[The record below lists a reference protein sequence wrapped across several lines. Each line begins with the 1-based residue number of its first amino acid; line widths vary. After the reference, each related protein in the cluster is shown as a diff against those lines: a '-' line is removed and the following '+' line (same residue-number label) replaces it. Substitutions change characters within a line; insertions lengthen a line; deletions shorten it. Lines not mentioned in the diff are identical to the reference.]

1 MSSSLDQR
9 RPPLSPG
16 PHTSPEQRPGESASR
31 RRPARRIRDKLA
43 GAGFLAPAVFLVS
56 ALLLL
61 PFATTVYRSFFDDRR
76 ISSFAGLDNY
86 ALFLNDP
93 VLTRSIQNTLM
104 WVVGTVAL
112 PLLLGL
118 AIAVLTHTGGWS
130 RVARLVVVLPYALSG
145 SAVAVVWNFV
155 LNTDGAA
162 NQVLKAFGMDSLAQ
176 GWLLEWPGNTLVMI
190 IANTWQSAGVAV
202 ILFLVGLQTIPPE
215 TLEAAS
221 LDGAAGWRK
230 FWYVVLPQLRTVSV
244 IVVGTSLVNG
254 LKSFDLIWVLTQG
267 GPGRQ
272 SETLAVS
279 MYQETFLALHP
290 GAGAAVAVVLT
301 TIVLIAS
308 WLYLRRQLTPKG
320 N

>member
-9 RPPLSPG
+9 PARSPG
-16 PHTSPEQRPGESASR
+16 PRTPSGPGRPGSSG
-31 RRPARRIRDKLA
+31 PARRDARRTRDRFA
-43 GAGFLAPAVFLVS
+43 AAGFLAPAVLLVS
-56 ALLLL
+56 ALLLV
-61 PFATTVYRSFFDDRR
+61 PFATTVYRSLFDDRR
-76 ISSFAGLDNY
+76 VSGFAGLDNY
-86 ALFLNDP
+86 ALFLDDP
-93 VLTRSIQNTLM
+93 VLTRSIENTLM
-104 WVVGTVAL
+104 WVAGTVAL
-112 PLLLGL
+112 PLVLGL
-118 AIAVLTHTGGWS
+118 AIAVLTQGTGWS
-130 RVARLVVVLPYALSG
+130 RAARLLVVLPYALSG

-162 NQVLKAFGMDSLAQ
+162 NQVLKAFGMGSLAQ
-176 GWLLEWPGNTLVMI
+176 GWLLEWPGNTIVMI

-230 FWYVVLPQLRTVSV
+230 FWFVVLPQLRTVSV

-301 TIVLIAS
+301 VIVLLTS

>member
-1 MSSSLDQR
+1 MSSSVEQR
-9 RPPLSPG
+9 RSPLPASPAPTDPRPLRSTPG
-16 PHTSPEQRPGESASR
+16 QRPG
-31 RRPARRIRDKLA
+31 RRIREKLA
-43 GAGFLAPAVFLVS
+43 GAGFLAPAVLVVS

-61 PFATTVYRSFFDDRR
+61 PFASTVYRSFFDDRR
-76 ISSFAGLDNY
+76 ISGFAGLDNY
-86 ALFLNDP
+86 ALFLSDP
-93 VLTRSIQNTLM
+93 ALTRSIQNTLM

-112 PLLLGL
+112 PMVLGL
-118 AIAVLTHTGGWS
+118 AIAVLTHSGGWS
-130 RVARLVVVLPYALSG
+130 RGARLLVVLPYALSG

-155 LNTDGAA
+155 LTTDGAA
-162 NQVLKAFGMDSLAQ
+162 NQVLKAFGMDSFAQ

-190 IANTWQSAGVAV
+190 VANTWQAAGVAV

-215 TLEAAS
+215 TLEAAD
-221 LDGAAGWRK
+221 LDGATGWRK
-230 FWYVVLPQLRTVSV
+230 FWFVILPQLRTVSV
-244 IVVGTSLVNG
+244 IVVGTSLVGG

-290 GAGAAVAVVLT
+290 GAGAGVAVVLT
-301 TIVLIAS
+301 AIVLLAS

>member
-1 MSSSLDQR
+1 MSSSVEQR
-9 RPPLSPG
+9 RSPLPASLTSAGPQPDRSAPG
-16 PHTSPEQRPGESASR
+16 QRPG
-31 RRPARRIRDKLA
+31 RRIRERLA
-43 GAGFLAPAVFLVS
+43 GAGFLAPAVLLVS
-56 ALLLL
+56 ALLLF
-61 PFATTVYRSFFDDRR
+61 PFASTVYRSFFDDRR
-76 ISSFAGLDNY
+76 VSGFAGLDNY
-86 ALFLNDP
+86 GLFLSDP

-155 LNTDGAA
+155 LTTDGAA
-162 NQVLKAFGMDSLAQ
+162 NQMLKALGLDSLAQ

-190 IANTWQSAGVAV
+190 AANTWQSAGVAV

-267 GPGRQ
+267 GPGRA

-279 MYQETFLALHP
+279 MYQETFLALRP

>member
-1 MSSSLDQR
+1 MSSSVEQR
-9 RPPLSPG
+9 RPLLPG
-16 PHTSPEQRPGESASR
+16 PGSSLDPHPAAPTPTR
-31 RRPARRIRDKLA
+31 RRPRRLPGKLA
-43 GAGFLAPAVFLVS
+43 AAGFLAPAVLFVS

-76 ISSFAGLDNY
+76 ISGFAGLDNY
-86 ALFLNDP
+86 LLFLNDP
-93 VLTRSIQNTLM
+93 TLTRSIQNTLM
-104 WVVGTVAL
+104 WVVGSVAL
-112 PLLLGL
+112 PMVLGL
-118 AIAVLTHTGGWS
+118 AIAVLTHSGGWS
-130 RVARLVVVLPYALSG
+130 RVARLLVVLPYALSG

-155 LNTDGAA
+155 LTTDGAA
-162 NQVLKAFGMDSLAQ
+162 NQVLKAFGLDALAQ

-190 IANTWQSAGVAV
+190 IANTWQAAGVAV

-244 IVVGTSLVNG
+244 IVVGTSLVGG

-301 TIVLIAS
+301 AIVLLAS

>member
-1 MSSSLDQR
+1 MSSSVEQR
-9 RPPLSPG
+9 RPLLPG
-16 PHTSPEQRPGESASR
+16 PGSSPDPHSAAPTPTRP
-31 RRPARRIRDKLA
+31 RRPAGKLA
-43 GAGFLAPAVFLVS
+43 ATGFLAPAVLFVS

-61 PFATTVYRSFFDDRR
+61 PFATTVYRSLFDDRR
-76 ISSFAGLDNY
+76 ISGFAGLDNY
-86 ALFLNDP
+86 LLFLNDP
-93 VLTRSIQNTLM
+93 TLTRSIQNTLM
-104 WVVGTVAL
+104 WVVGSVAL
-112 PLLLGL
+112 PMMLGL
-118 AIAVLTHTGGWS
+118 AIAVLTHSGGWS
-130 RVARLVVVLPYALSG
+130 RVARLLVVLPYALSG

-155 LNTDGAA
+155 LTTDGAA
-162 NQVLKAFGMDSLAQ
+162 NQVLKAFGLDALAQ

-190 IANTWQSAGVAV
+190 IANTWQAAGVAV

-244 IVVGTSLVNG
+244 IVVGTSLVGG

-301 TIVLIAS
+301 AIVLLAS

>member
-1 MSSSLDQR
+1 MSSSVGQR
-9 RPPLSPG
+9 RSPLPASGTPARPRPERSAPG
-16 PHTSPEQRPGESASR
+16 HRPG
-31 RRPARRIRDKLA
+31 RRIRERLA
-43 GAGFLAPAVFLVS
+43 GAGFLAPAVLLVS

-61 PFATTVYRSFFDDRR
+61 PFASTVYRSFFDDRR
-76 ISSFAGLDNY
+76 ISGFAGLGNY
-86 ALFLNDP
+86 GLFLSDP

-155 LNTDGAA
+155 LTTDGAA
-162 NQVLKAFGMDSLAQ
+162 NQMLKALGLDSLAQ

-190 IANTWQSAGVAV
+190 AANTWQSAGVAV

-267 GPGRQ
+267 GPGRA

-279 MYQETFLALHP
+279 MYQETFLALRP

>member
-1 MSSSLDQR
+1 MSSSVDQR
-9 RPPLSPG
+9 RSVFAASPSSPDPRPVG
-16 PHTSPEQRPGESASR
+16 PTPGQRPGR
-31 RRPARRIRDKLA
+31 RTREKLA
-43 GAGFLAPAVFLVS
+43 TAGFLAPAVLLVS

-61 PFATTVYRSFFDDRR
+61 PFASTVYRSFFDDRR
-76 ISSFAGLDNY
+76 ISGFAGLDNY
-86 ALFLNDP
+86 ALFLSDP
-93 VLTRSIQNTLM
+93 ALTRSIQNTLM

-130 RVARLVVVLPYALSG
+130 RAARLVVVLPYALSG

-155 LNTDGAA
+155 LTTDGAA
-162 NQVLKAFGMDSLAQ
+162 NQMLKAFGLDSLAQ

-190 IANTWQSAGVAV
+190 AANTWQSAGVAV
-202 ILFLVGLQTIPPE
+202 ILFLVGLQTLPPE

-267 GPGRQ
+267 GPGRA

-301 TIVLIAS
+301 TIVLVAS